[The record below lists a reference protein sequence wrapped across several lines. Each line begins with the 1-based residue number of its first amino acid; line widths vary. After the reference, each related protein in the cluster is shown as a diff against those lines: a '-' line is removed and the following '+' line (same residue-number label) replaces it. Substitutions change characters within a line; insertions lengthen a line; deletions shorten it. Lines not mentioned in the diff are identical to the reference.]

1 MSNSSLQ
8 LSPQEVS
15 QDIVDCARAIFN
27 DWQAGDLAYQDALE
41 KYAELRQS
49 VHRPA
54 DEAQIELQ
62 LGIMQGYR
70 GNYDASID
78 HFERA
83 RELAISVGN
92 RGLIARSAL
101 NIGETY
107 RLKGNF
113 TRARQYFQ
121 ASYEAAVAIGE
132 KAIQVIA
139 RSNEAQMLISQGRYE
154 QAEKILKE
162 FYRISQE
169 QWENPESGNIRK
181 RRIHQLSEIAGAL
194 ATVCMATARNEQA
207 WTYAVEALKYAQE
220 VDIAAQIGVSY
231 RIIGQI
237 LTELGSSPDP
247 AFVHDPD
254 VYFNQ
259 SIETFR
265 EVKADGEIAR
275 TMHAHGKSLGKRGK
289 RPEGVRKLQQAT
301 IIFTR
306 LGMVDDAGRAAQ
318 DQLKML

>member
-1 MSNSSLQ
+1 MSDLPSQ
-8 LSPQEVS
+8 LPP
-15 QDIVDCARAIFN
+15 QDISPDIAERSRAIFN

-41 KYAELRQS
+41 KYAQLRQS
-49 VHRPA
+49 VSRPA

-83 RELAISVGN
+83 RELAMGVGN

-121 ASYEAAVAIGE
+121 ASYEAAVAIGL
-132 KAIQVIA
+132 KSLQVIS
-139 RSNEAQMLISQGRYE
+139 RSNEAQMLISQGRYD
-154 QAEKILKE
+154 QAENILKE
-162 FYRISQE
+162 FYNLSLE
-169 QWENPESGNIRK
+169 PWENPESENTRR
-181 RRIHQLSEIAGAL
+181 RRIEQLSEISGAL
-194 ATVCMATARNEQA
+194 ATIYLETAKTEAA
-207 WTYAVEALKYAQE
+207 WKYAVEALKYAQE
-220 VDIAAQIGVSY
+220 VDIVSHIGISY
-231 RIIGQI
+231 RIIGLI

-259 SIETFR
+259 SIEAFR

-289 RPEGVRKLQQAT
+289 KAEGVRKLQQAT
-301 IIFTR
+301 IIFTK

-318 DQLKML
+318 DQLKLL